1 MDSSCTPD
9 PGAERRTFGIA
20 VLVVSTYLVMT
31 ANGGVFLLVV
41 SLKQMAGDFGWPRTV
56 PSLAYAFFFAGT
68 GIGGIAMGY
77 WFDRSGAGPVTL
89 LGLTMI
95 GTGAVL
101 GSTIDSRWQLYL
113 VYGVMIGLLG
123 YASFYGPLSLNVMR
137 WFKHRRGF
145 AVGLVSAGEG
155 IGGTIWPPVFRYF
168 NETAGWR
175 DTFVWYGVF
184 VLVTALPLS
193 VVLWRRMPTR
203 DAGSRD
209 AGDCIVDTHAEA
221 PAIRKRTISLSP
233 FAIQT
238 AVCLAIVGCC
248 VSMAM
253 PIAHLVA
260 HASDL
265 GHATARAAEMLA
277 VALLASTVVRL
288 VAGALVVDRFG
299 GLVALLVFSGLQ
311 TAALLFYAAVD
322 GMLALYTVSALF
334 GIGYGGIS
342 ICYPVLVR
350 EHLPAAE
357 AGRRLGVILLFGTFA
372 MALGGWL
379 AGYIFD
385 STGSYTPAFLIGAA
399 FNVANLIVVLG
410 LIHRTRAGGGAPMRP
425 APAQVE
431 GRATSVA
438 GGSPSMGAT
447 LPSETQV
454 SPRNAGGWPRRTRPW
469 QRLR

>member
-1 MDSSCTPD
+1 MASSCTPD
-9 PGAERRTFGIA
+9 PGAKRRTFGIA
-20 VLVVSTYLVMT
+20 VLVVSTYLVMA
-31 ANGGVFLLVV
+31 ANGGLFLLVV
-41 SLKQMAGDFGWPRTV
+41 SLKQMAGDFDWPRTV

-95 GTGAVL
+95 GTGAL
-101 GSTIDSRWQLYL
+101 LAGSIDSRWQLYL

-123 YASFYGPLSLNVMR
+123 YASIYGPLSINVMR
-137 WFKHRRGF
+137 WFEHRRGF
-145 AVGLVSAGEG
+145 AVGLVTAGEG
-155 IGGTIWPPVFRYF
+155 IGGTIWPPVFRHF
-168 NETAGWR
+168 NETVGWR
-175 DTFVWYGVF
+175 DTFLWFGVF

-193 VVLWRRMPTR
+193 VVLWRRMPAR
-203 DAGSRD
+203 DARPRD
-209 AGDCIVDTHAEA
+209 EGASIVDSHAEA
-221 PAIRKRTISLSP
+221 PAIRKRAIRLSP
-233 FAIQT
+233 FATQT
-238 AVCLAIVGCC
+238 AICLAIVGCC

-253 PIAHLVA
+253 PVAHLVA

-277 VALLASTVVRL
+277 IALFTSTVIRL
-288 VAGALVVDRFG
+288 VGGPFVVDRFG

-311 TAALLFYAAVD
+311 TAAMLFYAVVD

-350 EHLPAAE
+350 EHLPPAE
-357 AGRRLGVILLFGTFA
+357 AGRRLGVILLFGTLG

-385 STGSYTPAFLIGAA
+385 STGSYTPAFLIGAT
-399 FNVANLIVVLG
+399 FNVANLIIVLG
-410 LIHRTRAGGGAPMRP
+410 LINRTRAGGGAPMQP
-425 APAQVE
+425 APA
-431 GRATSVA
+431 
-438 GGSPSMGAT
+438 
-447 LPSETQV
+447 
-454 SPRNAGGWPRRTRPW
+454 
-469 QRLR
+469 

>member
-1 MDSSCTPD
+1 MASSCTPD
-9 PGAERRTFGIA
+9 PGAKRRTFGIA

-31 ANGGVFLLVV
+31 ANGGLFLLVV
-41 SLKQMAGDFGWPRTV
+41 SLKQMAGDFDWPRTV

-95 GTGAVL
+95 GTGAL
-101 GSTIDSRWQLYL
+101 LASSIDSRWQLYL

-123 YASFYGPLSLNVMR
+123 YASIYGPLSINVMR
-137 WFKHRRGF
+137 WFEHRRGF
-145 AVGLVSAGEG
+145 AVGLVTAGEG
-155 IGGTIWPPVFRYF
+155 IGGTIWPPVFRHF
-168 NETAGWR
+168 NETVGWR
-175 DTFVWYGVF
+175 DTFLWFGVF

-203 DAGSRD
+203 DGGSRD
-209 AGDCIVDTHAEA
+209 EGGRIVDSHTEA
-221 PAIRKRTISLSP
+221 PTIRKRAIGLSP
-233 FAIQT
+233 FATQAAI
-238 AVCLAIVGCC
+238 CLAIVGCC

-253 PIAHLVA
+253 PVAHLVA

-277 VALLASTVVRL
+277 IALFTSTVIRL
-288 VAGALVVDRFG
+288 VGGPLLVDRFG

-311 TAALLFYAAVD
+311 TAAMLFYVVVD

-350 EHLPAAE
+350 EHLPPAQ
-357 AGRRLGVILLFGTFA
+357 AGRRLGVILLFGTLG

-385 STGSYTPAFLIGAA
+385 STGSYTPAFLVGAT
-399 FNVANLIVVLG
+399 FNVANLIIVLG
-410 LIHRTRAGGGAPMRP
+410 LINRTRAGGGAPMRP
-425 APAQVE
+425 APA
-431 GRATSVA
+431 
-438 GGSPSMGAT
+438 
-447 LPSETQV
+447 
-454 SPRNAGGWPRRTRPW
+454 
-469 QRLR
+469 

>member
-1 MDSSCTPD
+1 MNEPGTPA
-9 PGAERRTFGIA
+9 PGAERRTLGIA
-20 VLVVSTYLVMT
+20 VLVVSTFLVMS
-31 ANGGVFLLVV
+31 ANGGLFLLVV
-41 SLKQMAGDFGWPRTV
+41 SLKQIAGDFDWPRTV

-95 GTGAVL
+95 GAGAVL
-101 GSTIDSRWQLYL
+101 AGSIDSRWQLYL
-113 VYGVMIGLLG
+113 VYGVMMGLLG
-123 YASFYGPLSLNVMR
+123 YASIYGPLTINGMR
-137 WFKHRRGF
+137 WFEHRRGF
-145 AVGLVSAGEG
+145 AVGLVTAGEG

-175 DTFVWYGVF
+175 ETFLWFGVF

-203 DAGSRD
+203 DPGSR
-209 AGDCIVDTHAEA
+209 GEGGRSVDSHSEA
-221 PAIRKRTISLSP
+221 PSTAKRAIALST
-233 FAIQT
+233 FATQT
-238 AVCLAIVGCC
+238 VICLAIVGCC
-248 VSMAM
+248 VAMAI
-253 PIAHLVA
+253 PVAHLVA

-277 VALLASTVVRL
+277 IALFTSTVIRLVGGALL
-288 VAGALVVDRFG
+288 VDRFG

-311 TAALLFYAAVD
+311 TAAMLFYAMVD

-350 EHLPAAE
+350 EHLPPAE
-357 AGRRLGVILLFGTFA
+357 AGRRLGVILLFGTFG
-372 MALGGWL
+372 MAFGGWL

-385 STGSYTPAFLIGAA
+385 STGSYTPAFLVGAT
-399 FNVANLIVVLG
+399 FNVANLIIVLG
-410 LIHRTRAGGGAPMRP
+410 LINRTRAGGGAPLRP
-425 APAQVE
+425 APA
-431 GRATSVA
+431 
-438 GGSPSMGAT
+438 
-447 LPSETQV
+447 
-454 SPRNAGGWPRRTRPW
+454 
-469 QRLR
+469 

>member
-1 MDSSCTPD
+1 MASSCTPD

-20 VLVVSTYLVMT
+20 VLVVSTYVVMT
-31 ANGGVFLLVV
+31 ANGGMFLLVV
-41 SLKQMAGDFGWPRTV
+41 SLKQMAGDFNWPRTV

-101 GSTIDSRWQLYL
+101 ASLIDSRWQLYL

-123 YASFYGPLSLNVMR
+123 YASIYGPLSLNAMR
-137 WFKHRRGF
+137 WFEHRRGF
-145 AVGLVSAGEG
+145 AVGVVTAGEG

-175 DTFVWYGVF
+175 DTFLWFGVF

-203 DAGSRD
+203 ETGSRD
-209 AGDCIVDTHAEA
+209 VDGRIVDSHAEA
-221 PAIRKRTISLSP
+221 PTIGKRAISLST
-233 FAIQT
+233 FATQT
-238 AVCLAIVGCC
+238 ALCLAIVGCC

-253 PIAHLVA
+253 PVAHLVA

-277 VALLASTVVRL
+277 IALFTSTVIRL
-288 VAGALVVDRFG
+288 VGGALMVDRFG

-311 TAALLFYAAVD
+311 TAAMLFYAVVD

-350 EHLPAAE
+350 EHLPPAE
-357 AGRRLGVILLFGTFA
+357 LGRRLGVILLFGTLG

-385 STGSYTPAFLIGAA
+385 STGRYTPAFLVGAT
-399 FNVANLIVVLG
+399 FNVANLIIVLG
-410 LIHRTRAGGGAPMRP
+410 LINRTRAGGGAPMRS
-425 APAQVE
+425 APV
-431 GRATSVA
+431 
-438 GGSPSMGAT
+438 
-447 LPSETQV
+447 
-454 SPRNAGGWPRRTRPW
+454 
-469 QRLR
+469 